1 MEYQLMFSDFLK
13 NLSILKKFLFINLII
28 FLVIGCLTILYIGNV
43 KPNLILKKTIKHIQ
57 IIDNTI
63 DHISRLKVKFEE
75 EDIRKFLFS
84 TRFLFQNLDRVILLD
99 NKFNLVGDT
108 DTLDLD
114 PRSFSNRLGIVQLE
128 ILNQETNKKKIKKKN
143 INKEKTI
150 FLNDVLTNYSKSK
163 NYGKPYSFI
172 QEGYNQFLLTT
183 VKNVRLNG
191 DTIGYLAISEN
202 ANDIKSAINERKTFI
217 LRTAIFI
224 GIVIF
229 IFSFVLNRYFL
240 KPIKN
245 LVAYTKIIKEKS
257 RKKTNINEL
266 KSRNDELGTLS
277 NSLDDMTNELQ
288 KRISHAENFSTD
300 LVHEIRNPLTSLK
313 SAAEILH
320 ETEDRSQRSKLID
333 ILNHD
338 VQRIE
343 RLITD
348 YSQMLKDEVALSKE
362 KMKKINL
369 KLIVRSVVDDFNS
382 IYEAKRG
389 IRINLNDSNNQEEF
403 FINGIEN
410 RIEQIIANL
419 LDNSV
424 SFSDDNKKILVE
436 VYKDDNENIIL
447 KVVDEGKGFKE
458 TNTKK
463 IFDRFY
469 SNRPDNF
476 GEHSGLGLNIV
487 KNLVD
492 LHGATIKA
500 SNNIAQKGANIEIVF
515 PKSLSLS

>member
-1 MEYQLMFSDFLK
+1 MECQLMFSNFLK
-13 NLSILKKFLFINLII
+13 SLSILKKFLFINLVV
-28 FLVIGCLTILYIGNV
+28 FLVIGSLTLIYIGNV
-43 KPNLILKKTIKHIQ
+43 KPNLIKKKTTKHIQ

-63 DHISRLKVKFEE
+63 EHILRLNIKFEE
-75 EDIRKFLFS
+75 EDIRRFLFS
-84 TRFLFQNLDRVILLD
+84 TRFLFQNLDRVILFD
-99 NKFNLVGDT
+99 NQFNLVGDT

-114 PRSFSNRLGIVQLE
+114 PRSFSNRLDIVQLE
-128 ILNQETNKKKIKKKN
+128 ILDKEISKRITETKN
-143 INKEKTI
+143 INKDKTI
-150 FLNDVLTNYSKSK
+150 SLKDILTNYSWSK
-163 NYGKPYSFI
+163 DYGKAFTFT
-172 QEGYNQFLLTT
+172 QEGYDKFLLTT
-183 VKNVRLNG
+183 VKNIMLDGNN
-191 DTIGYLAISEN
+191 IGYLAISEN
-202 ANDIKSAINERKTFI
+202 ANDISAAINERKTFI

-229 IFSFVLNRYFL
+229 VFSFVLNRYFL

-245 LVAYTKIIKEKS
+245 LVKYTKIIKEKS

-313 SAAEILH
+313 SASEILH
-320 ETEDRSQRSKLID
+320 ETEDQLQRSKLID

-369 KLIVRSVVDDFNS
+369 KLIASSVVDDFNN

-389 IRINLNDSNNQEEF
+389 IQIILKDPNKQEDF

-419 LDNSV
+419 LDNSI
-424 SFSDDNKKILVE
+424 SFSENNKKILVD
-436 VYKDDNENIIL
+436 VSKNERDEIIL
-447 KVVDEGKGFKE
+447 KVIDEGKGFKE
-458 TNTKK
+458 TDTKK
-463 IFDRFY
+463 IFNRFY

-492 LHGATIKA
+492 LHGADIIA
-500 SNNIAQKGANIEIVF
+500 SNNTPQNGANVKIIF
-515 PKSLSLS
+515 PKP

>member
-1 MEYQLMFSDFLK
+1 MFSDFLK
-13 NLSILKKFLFINLII
+13 SLSILKKFLFINLII
-28 FLVIGCLTILYIGNV
+28 FLAIGSLTLLYIGNV
-43 KPNLILKKTIKHIQ
+43 KPNLIKKKTIKHIQ
-57 IIDNTI
+57 VIDNTI
-63 DHISRLKVKFEE
+63 EHILRLNIKFEKD
-75 EDIRKFLFS
+75 DIRRFLFS
-84 TRFLFQNLDRVILLD
+84 TRFLFQNLDRVILFD
-99 NKFNLVGDT
+99 NQFNLVGDT

-114 PRSFSNRLGIVQLE
+114 PRSFSNRMNIVQLE
-128 ILNQETNKKKIKKKN
+128 ILNKEVSKKIIETKSV
-143 INKEKTI
+143 NKEKTVSLKDI
-150 FLNDVLTNYSKSK
+150 LTDYSQSK
-163 NYGKPYSFI
+163 DYGKAFTFT
-172 QEGYNQFLLTT
+172 QEGYDQFLLTT
-183 VKNVRLNG
+183 VKNVILNG
-191 DTIGYLAISEN
+191 DDIGYLAISEN
-202 ANDIKSAINERKTFI
+202 ANDIRSAINERKTFI

-245 LVAYTKIIKEKS
+245 LVAYTKIIKDKS

-266 KSRNDELGTLS
+266 KSRNDELGVLS

-313 SAAEILH
+313 SATEILH
-320 ETEDRSQRSKLID
+320 ETEDQAQRSKLID

-369 KLIVRSVVDDFNS
+369 KLIARSVVDDFNN
-382 IYEAKRG
+382 IYEVKRG
-389 IRINLNDSNNQEEF
+389 IKINLNDFNNQEEY
-403 FINGIEN
+403 FISGIEN

-419 LDNSV
+419 LDNSI
-424 SFSDDNKKILVE
+424 SFSDDNQKISVE
-436 VYKDDNENIIL
+436 IYKNENEKVVL
-447 KVVDEGKGFKE
+447 RVVDEGKGFKE
-458 TNTKK
+458 TTTKK

-469 SNRPDNF
+469 TNRPDNF

-492 LHGATIKA
+492 LHSATINA
-500 SNNIAQKGANIEIVF
+500 SNNIAQKGANVEIIF
-515 PKSLSLS
+515 PKL